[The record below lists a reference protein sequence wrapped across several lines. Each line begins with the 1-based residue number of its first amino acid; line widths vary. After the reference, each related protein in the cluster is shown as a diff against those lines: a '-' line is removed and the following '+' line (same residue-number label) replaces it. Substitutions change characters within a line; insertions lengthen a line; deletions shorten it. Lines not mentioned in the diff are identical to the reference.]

1 MSGITNTINTALS
14 GLQLFE
20 AGINT
25 VSNNLANV
33 TTSGYAAESVNSTTA
48 VNATNQPGDGVQ
60 PAQIV
65 RAASGFAA
73 AQLRNANSADAAAS
87 AQSTALTSI
96 SNALMNNGD
105 IQTAINQFFQD
116 ISTLASNPTSAAQR
130 QTILSDA
137 QTITSAFHSASG
149 NITDTITGANETLS
163 NGITSANGFL
173 GQLQNINKNLVQSPN
188 NPSLLDQQQSALN
201 SLSQY
206 LPVNVLPQGNGS
218 VIVTSGG
225 TVLLDQ
231 SGPQDLAANTSS
243 SGTPTITAGTNATP
257 VTLTAADGS
266 IGGAIGTIQSGNAAQ
281 QSLNAMAA
289 IFAGKVNTAQAEGL
303 TPAGAQGS
311 ALFSVPSP
319 TVTASSNNSGSATI
333 SASISDS
340 SALPTDGGP
349 FLLTYTTANG
359 WTALSQGSGQSY
371 TASGNPPAFAGI
383 TLAVAG
389 APANGNQYTLNPA
402 PNAATGITAIS
413 SQTGDIAAADPYVS
427 SPGALQGDGSISN
440 ANAGVITAGT
450 DTVTNAPASNA
461 AVIPSSYFGQNLQ
474 VNFTSATSYN
484 VTTASNTA
492 TVIASGTLGSNGG
505 NIAVAYPS
513 GAAAGQYWQ
522 LPISGTPASGDTL
535 TLTPGGSSSGSNAQ
549 RMGALWTTASTTT
562 SGSLEQAFVG
572 LSTGLGAN
580 AQAAQNLASAT
591 SAQVSTAT
599 TNLQTVSGVNT
610 DQQAVT
616 LTNYQQAYQAAAQ
629 VISAAHTM
637 FESLLQ
643 SV

>member
-48 VNATNQPGDGVQ
+48 VNATSQPGDGVQ

-116 ISTLASNPTSAAQR
+116 ISTLASNPTSTAQR

-243 SGTPTITAGTNATP
+243 SGTPTIIAGTNATP

-311 ALFSVPSP
+311 ALFSV
-319 TVTASSNNSGSATI
+319 
-333 SASISDS
+333 
-340 SALPTDGGP
+340 
-349 FLLTYTTANG
+349 
-359 WTALSQGSGQSY
+359 
-371 TASGNPPAFAGI
+371 
-383 TLAVAG
+383 
-389 APANGNQYTLNPA
+389 
-402 PNAATGITAIS
+402 
-413 SQTGDIAAADPYVS
+413 
-427 SPGALQGDGSISN
+427 
-440 ANAGVITAGT
+440 
-450 DTVTNAPASNA
+450 
-461 AVIPSSYFGQNLQ
+461 
-474 VNFTSATSYN
+474 
-484 VTTASNTA
+484 
-492 TVIASGTLGSNGG
+492 
-505 NIAVAYPS
+505 
-513 GAAAGQYWQ
+513 
-522 LPISGTPASGDTL
+522 
-535 TLTPGGSSSGSNAQ
+535 
-549 RMGALWTTASTTT
+549 
-562 SGSLEQAFVG
+562 
-572 LSTGLGAN
+572 
-580 AQAAQNLASAT
+580 
-591 SAQVSTAT
+591 
-599 TNLQTVSGVNT
+599 
-610 DQQAVT
+610 
-616 LTNYQQAYQAAAQ
+616 
-629 VISAAHTM
+629 
-637 FESLLQ
+637 
-643 SV
+643 